1 MLSRWACSRPNLDS
15 LCHTGLLG
23 FEHGYRPLPLLLMET
38 SETRKPRLVSVVIPI
53 FREAAQIPDLVA
65 AVRNNLKESG
75 VLYELVL
82 VDDGSP
88 DDSWSLIAVEAKSDG
103 NVRAL
108 RLSRNFGKESALC
121 AGLEHA
127 RGDAVIVM
135 DADGQHPP
143 SLIPEML
150 SRWQSTAADI
160 VEAVKVGRG
169 RESLSSK
176 LGALLFYGLLNK
188 LSGFHFKGASDF
200 KLMNRKAVNAWLRMP
215 ERNVFF
221 RGMTVWM
228 GFNTVQVPFEVAPRS
243 TGQSAWSALKRLKLA
258 LVGITAFSSFPL
270 HFVTLAGGIF
280 FLVSVALG
288 VQTLYLK
295 LVGRAVSG
303 FATVILLELIIGSL
317 LMISLGIIGEYLAR
331 IYEEVKNRP
340 RYVVTESIN
349 SERE

>member
-1 MLSRWACSRPNLDS
+1 MEPSERPKS
-15 LCHTGLLG
+15 
-23 FEHGYRPLPLLLMET
+23 PLI
-38 SETRKPRLVSVVIPI
+38 SVVIPV

-65 AVRNNLKESG
+65 SVRNHLNEAG
-75 VLYELVL
+75 ARYELVL

-88 DDSWSLIAVEAKSDG
+88 DDSWATITAEAKRDASI
-103 NVRAL
+103 RAL

-127 RGDAVIVM
+127 CGDAVIVM

-143 SLIPEML
+143 SLLPEML
-150 SRWQSTAADI
+150 SRWQSTGADI
-160 VEAVKVGRG
+160 VEAVKIRRG
-169 RESLSSK
+169 RESISSK
-176 LGALLFYGLLNK
+176 LGALLFYELLNK

-200 KLMNRKAVNAWLRMP
+200 KLMNRKAVNAWLEMP

-228 GFNTVQVPFEVAPRS
+228 GFKTVQVPFEVVPRS
-243 TGQSAWSALKRLKLA
+243 AGQSAWSALKRLKLA

-280 FLVSVALG
+280 FLVSVVLG

-331 IYEEVKNRP
+331 IYEEVKRRP

-349 SERE
+349 SAERN

>member
-1 MLSRWACSRPNLDS
+1 MPVFGEGGNLSAML
-15 LCHTGLLG
+15 
-23 FEHGYRPLPLLLMET
+23 
-38 SETRKPRLVSVVIPI
+38 
-53 FREAAQIPDLVA
+53 A
-65 AVRNNLKESG
+65 AVRSSLTQCNLP
-75 VLYELVL
+75 YELIL

-88 DDSWSLIAVEAKSDG
+88 DDTWRIIAAEAKTFQT
-103 NVRAL
+103 VRAL

-143 SLIPEML
+143 SFLPDMV
-150 SRWQSTAADI
+150 RMWQSSGADI
-160 VEAVKVGRG
+160 VEAVKSKRG

-176 LGALLFYGLLNK
+176 LGALLFYLILNK

-200 KLMNRKAVNAWLRMP
+200 KLLNRKAVSVWLEMH

-228 GFNTVQVPFEVAPRS
+228 GFTTVQIPFEVVPRGA
-243 TGQSAWSALKRLKLA
+243 GQSSWSAVKRLKLA

-270 HFVTLAGGIF
+270 RLVTFAGALF
-280 FLVSVALG
+280 FGLSVVLG

-295 LVGRAVSG
+295 LAGRAVSG
-303 FATVILLELIIGSL
+303 FATVILLELVIGSF

-331 IYEEVKNRP
+331 IYEEVKGRP
-340 RYVVTESIN
+340 RYIITEAIEPSSDQAFPA
-349 SERE
+349 SENVRNPTGREGEPA

>member
-1 MLSRWACSRPNLDS
+1 
-15 LCHTGLLG
+15 
-23 FEHGYRPLPLLLMET
+23 MEP
-38 SETRKPRLVSVVIPI
+38 SETPKTPLISVVIPV
-53 FREAAQIPDLVA
+53 FREAAQIPGLVTS
-65 AVRNNLKESG
+65 VRNHLNETG
-75 VLYELVL
+75 ARYELVL

-88 DDSWSLIAVEAKSDG
+88 DDSWATITAEAKRDG
-103 NVRAL
+103 NIQAL

-143 SLIPEML
+143 SLLPEML
-150 SRWQSTAADI
+150 SRWRSTGADI
-160 VEAVKVGRG
+160 VEAVKMRRG
-169 RESLSSK
+169 RESMSSK

-188 LSGFHFKGASDF
+188 LSGFHFKGAADF
-200 KLMNRKAVNAWLRMP
+200 KLMNRKAVNAWLEMP

-228 GFNTVQVPFEVAPRS
+228 GFKTAQVPFEVVPRS
-243 TGQSAWSALKRLKLA
+243 AGQSAWSALQRLKLA

-270 HFVTLAGGIF
+270 HFVTLAGGVF
-280 FLVSVALG
+280 FLVSVVLG

-331 IYEEVKNRP
+331 IYEEVKRRP

-349 SERE
+349 SAERN

>member
-1 MLSRWACSRPNLDS
+1 MASTEMNQ
-15 LCHTGLLG
+15 
-23 FEHGYRPLPLLLMET
+23 PLL
-38 SETRKPRLVSVVIPI
+38 SVVIPV
-53 FREAAQIPDLVA
+53 FREGAQLSSFLT
-65 AVRNNLKESG
+65 AVRSCLSQRNLS
-75 VLYELVL
+75 YELVL

-88 DDSWSLIAVEAKSDG
+88 DDTWNIITSEAKSSQAIC
-103 NVRAL
+103 AL

-143 SLIPEML
+143 SLIPEMV
-150 SRWQSTAADI
+150 RTWQRSEADI
-160 VEAVKVGRG
+160 VEAVKRRRG

-176 LGALLFYGLLNK
+176 IGAQLFYFILNK

-200 KLMNRKAVNAWLRMP
+200 KLLNRKAVDAWLKMN

-228 GFNTVQVPFEVAPRS
+228 GFNTVQIPFEVVPRS
-243 TGQSAWSALKRLKLA
+243 AGQSTWSVLKRLKLA
-258 LVGITAFSSFPL
+258 LIGITAFSSFPL
-270 HFVTLAGGIF
+270 HLVTFAGVIF
-280 FLVSVALG
+280 FGLSILLG
-288 VQTLYLK
+288 METLYLK
-295 LVGRAVSG
+295 LTGQAVSG

-331 IYEEVKNRP
+331 IYEEVKGRP
-340 RYVVTESIN
+340 RYLVKESI
-349 SERE
+349 EPHTG